1 MIRFENVSLKFES
14 ETVFENLTF
23 HINEGSHAVVAG
35 PSGSGKSS
43 VIKLIQG
50 YLHSQKGNI
59 YIDNL
64 LLCKKSIGNIR
75 SHIAYV
81 PQNINLPV
89 NNGIELAQLI
99 GIAQKQALIEKNL
112 SELNLSENFLYK
124 PFDEISGGQ
133 KQRIIIAICMSLD
146 RKILLLDEPT
156 SALDNESIDDLIAL
170 VKRIKNMT
178 LLSAS
183 HNPLWI
189 KAMDQ
194 VVELGEFKGFNSL
207 AAKK

>member
-50 YLHSQKGNI
+50 YLRPKYGNI
-59 YIDNL
+59 YVNDL
-64 LLCKKSIGNIR
+64 LLSKKNIANIR
-75 SHIAYV
+75 SQIAYV

-89 NNGIELAQLI
+89 NNGFELAQLI
-99 GIAQKQALIEKNL
+99 GITQKQSLIENHLTEMNL
-112 SELNLSENFLYK
+112 PIDFYKK

-133 KQRIIIAICMSLD
+133 KQRIIIAICLSLG

-156 SALDNESIDDLIAL
+156 SSLDNESIDDLLAL
-170 VKRIKNMT
+170 VKRLENIT

-183 HNPLWI
+183 HNQLWI
-189 KAMDQ
+189 NAMNQ
-194 VVELGEFKGFNSL
+194 IVEFKKSPV
-207 AAKK
+207 

>member
-1 MIRFENVSLKFES
+1 MIAFENVSLKFES
-14 ETVFENLTF
+14 ETVFDNLSFT
-23 HINEGSHAVVAG
+23 INEGSHAVVAG

-59 YIDNL
+59 YVDNL
-64 LLCKKSIGNIR
+64 LLSKKSIGNIR
-75 SHIAYV
+75 SSIAYV

-99 GIAQKQALIEKNL
+99 GIAQKQPLIEKNL
-112 SELNLSENFLYK
+112 SELNLSSHFLFK
-124 PFDEISGGQ
+124 SFDEISGGQ
-133 KQRIIIAICMSLD
+133 KQRIIIAICMSLE

-194 VVELGEFKGFNSL
+194 VVELGDFRVFNSF
-207 AAKK
+207 AEKK

>member
-50 YLHSQKGNI
+50 YLRPQYGNI
-59 YIDNL
+59 YVNDL
-64 LLCKKSIGNIR
+64 LLSKKNIANIR
-75 SHIAYV
+75 SQIAYV

-89 NNGIELAQLI
+89 SNGFELAQLI
-99 GIAQKQALIEKNL
+99 GITQKQSLIENHLTEMNL
-112 SELNLSENFLYK
+112 PIDFYKK

-133 KQRIIIAICMSLD
+133 KQRIIIAICLSLG

-156 SALDNESIDDLIAL
+156 SSLDNESIDDLLAL
-170 VKRIKNMT
+170 VKRLENIT

-183 HNPLWI
+183 HNQLWI
-189 KAMDQ
+189 NAMNQ
-194 VVELGEFKGFNSL
+194 IVEFKKSPV
-207 AAKK
+207 

>member
-50 YLHSQKGNI
+50 YLRPKYGNI
-59 YIDNL
+59 YVNDL
-64 LLCKKSIGNIR
+64 LLSKKNIANIR
-75 SHIAYV
+75 SQIAYV

-89 NNGIELAQLI
+89 SNGFELAQLI
-99 GIAQKQALIEKNL
+99 GITQKQSLIENHLTEMNL
-112 SELNLSENFLYK
+112 PIDFYKK

-133 KQRIIIAICMSLD
+133 KQRIIIAICLSLG

-156 SALDNESIDDLIAL
+156 SSLDNESIDDLLAL
-170 VKRIKNMT
+170 VKRLENIT

-183 HNPLWI
+183 HNQLWI
-189 KAMDQ
+189 NAMNQ
-194 VVELGEFKGFNSL
+194 IVEFKKSPV
-207 AAKK
+207 